1 MHCTATSYASN
12 TMNDDGYFTTPGHTE
27 SEAVGEFL
35 KVLTFVSSLPPVL
48 DQSSLHSVMVPSS
61 DPAAN

>member
-1 MHCTATSYASN
+1 
-12 TMNDDGYFTTPGHTE
+12 MNDDGYFTTPGHTE
-27 SEAVGEFL
+27 SEAVGEFF